1 MRKSIIFTVIGA
13 LLTGAIVGPVAI
25 ADDDDSYNHPM
36 RQVLRAARSGDAEL
50 KAVLSRG
57 ININATDDDGET
69 ALMEAADSRNASA
82 VRVLI
87 NNGAN
92 VNAADEDGETALMIA
107 ADEGNVE
114 AVRLLIEA
122 GANLNARDE
131 DGETALDK
139 AYDEDNHTVVRIL
152 RAAGAR

>member
-1 MRKSIIFTVIGA
+1 MKRSIIFTICGA
-13 LLTGAIVGPVAI
+13 LLIGTMIAPTAK
-25 ADDDDSYNHPM
+25 ADDDDDYTM
-36 RQVLRAARSGDAEL
+36 KQVLRAARCGDAEL

-57 ININATDDDGET
+57 ISINATDDDGET
-69 ALMEAADSRNASA
+69 ALMEAADNRNAHA

-92 VNAADEDGETALMIA
+92 VNAVDEDGETALMIA

-114 AVRLLIEA
+114 AVRLLIAA
-122 GANLNARDE
+122 GANINARDE

-139 AYDEDNHTVVRIL
+139 AQDEDNYTIVKIL
-152 RAAGAR
+152 REAGAR